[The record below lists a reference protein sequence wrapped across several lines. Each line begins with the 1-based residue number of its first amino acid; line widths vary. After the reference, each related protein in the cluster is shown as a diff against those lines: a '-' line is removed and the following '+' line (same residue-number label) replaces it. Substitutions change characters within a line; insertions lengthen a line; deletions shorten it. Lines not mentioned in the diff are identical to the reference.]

1 MDIIFKIIAIGLI
14 SCVAAMIV
22 RPVRSDFSIIIG
34 IAGWLIII
42 AMIINYFT
50 GIISTLKDI
59 IGITGLNSSI
69 YTILLKIIAIGYLI
83 DFSAG
88 ICSETGN
95 SWLGDKIILGGKVVI
110 MVMALPIITNILN
123 IIMELLP
130 KWKKSIK

>member
-34 IAGWLIII
+34 IAGGLIII

-130 KWKKSIK
+130 K

>member
-22 RPVRSDFSIIIG
+22 RPVRSDFSIIIA
-34 IAGWLIII
+34 IAGGLIII

-130 KWKKSIK
+130 K